1 MDKFI
6 QIGEKFG
13 LERKRD
19 VEYLRKTEER
29 KKKRKRKGVE
39 EKTKKE
45 KLGGKNAI

>member
-1 MDKFI
+1 MDKFT

-29 KKKRKRKGVE
+29 KKKRKRKGLE
-39 EKTKKE
+39 GRAKKE
-45 KLGGKNAI
+45 KLSDKNVN

>member
-6 QIGEKFG
+6 KIGEKFG

-39 EKTKKE
+39 EKPKKE
-45 KLGGKNAI
+45 ELGEKNEN

>member
-39 EKTKKE
+39 EKTKNE
-45 KLGGKNAI
+45 KLGDKNEN

>member
-1 MDKFI
+1 MDKFT

-19 VEYLRKTEER
+19 VEYLRKAEER
-29 KKKRKRKGVE
+29 RKKRNRKGVE

-45 KLGGKNAI
+45 KLGDKKEN